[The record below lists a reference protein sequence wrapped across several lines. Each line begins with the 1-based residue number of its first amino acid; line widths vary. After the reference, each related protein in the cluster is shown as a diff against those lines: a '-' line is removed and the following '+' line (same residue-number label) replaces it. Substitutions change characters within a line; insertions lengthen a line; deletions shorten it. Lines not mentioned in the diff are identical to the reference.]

1 MQRNGQSLNSLA
13 MMNETQKEIQKALA
27 RFRLDQIEPHAEHDD
42 RDEVFRKEIYQSL
55 GELGFGGMTLPEEF
69 GGAGMAYEDAC
80 VAFEEIAKS
89 SVAYAVTL
97 SVSTMV
103 QSIINNFGTQAQK
116 AKYLPPL
123 TSGQEIGAFALSES
137 SAGSDASSL
146 KTTAKKVDG
155 GYILNGS
162 KSWISS
168 AGIAKTYIVMA
179 RTGGEG
185 PKGVSAFIV
194 EDGMEGFSYGKQEHK
209 MGWRASPT
217 REILFQ
223 NCFVPAENLLKEEG
237 FGFKVAMSGLDA
249 GRFTIGAIAV
259 GLAQRALDESVKYA
273 LTREQFKQAIFEF
286 QGLQFMMADMAT
298 EVAASRLLVRQ
309 AARDRDA
316 GSTDGTLAAMA
327 KLKSTDT
334 AMKVTTDA
342 VQIFG
347 GVGYTKEYPVER
359 FMRDAKVL
367 QIVEGTNQIQRVVI
381 ARSLKKTYES

>member
-1 MQRNGQSLNSLA
+1 
-13 MMNETQKEIQKALA
+13 MNINDTQKEIQKVLE
-27 RFRLDQIEPHAEHDD
+27 RFRLQQIEPHAEHDD
-42 RDEVFRKEIYQSL
+42 RDEKFRIEIYRAL

-69 GGAGMAYEDAC
+69 GGAGMDYEDAC
-80 VAFEEIAKS
+80 VVYEEIAKS

-97 SVSTMV
+97 SVSNMV
-103 QSIINNFGTQAQK
+103 QSIINNFGSQK
-116 AKYLPPL
+116 QKEKYLPAL

-146 KTTAKKVDG
+146 KATAKKVDG
-155 GYILNGS
+155 GYLLSGS
-162 KSWISS
+162 KCWISS
-168 AGIAKTYIVMA
+168 AGVAKTYVVMA

-185 PKGVSAFIV
+185 AKGVSAFIV
-194 EDGMEGFSYGKQEHK
+194 EDGMEGFSYGKKERK

-223 NCFVPAENLLKEEG
+223 NCFVPDENLLSDEG
-237 FGFKVAMSGLDA
+237 HGFKVAMSALDA
-249 GRFTIGAIAV
+249 GRFTIGSIAV
-259 GLAQRALDESVKYA
+259 GLAQRALDEAIKYA
-273 LTREQFKQAIFEF
+273 LTREQFKQPIFEF

-298 EVAASRLLVRQ
+298 EVMASRLMVRQ
-309 AARDRDA
+309 AAKNLDHNV
-316 GSTDGTLAAMA
+316 SSSELAAMA
-327 KLKSTDT
+327 KLKATDT

-342 VQIFG
+342 VQILG
-347 GVGYTKEYPVER
+347 GVGYTQEYPLER